1 MISRASSWRRGG
13 GQDGREALPPAG
25 SVDHS
30 ASAGATAQ
38 ASWGKITSRPMP
50 TQRDIEYTAW
60 KLGCNYATAKAAIEQ
75 GLI

>member
-13 GQDGREALPPAG
+13 GPEGREALPPAG

-30 ASAGATAQ
+30 ATAGTQ
-38 ASWGKITSRPMP
+38 SQSFWGKVTSRPRP
-50 TQRDIEYTAW
+50 TRADIEYAAF
-60 KLGCNYATAKAAIEQ
+60 KLGVNYATARRALEE